1 MDDEDGL
8 DSMSEGGSEGERPR
22 GLVRGVVVGALLT
35 SSENSGLNSRGR
47 DILDH
52 LRFNSVFR
60 RLRI

>member
-1 MDDEDGL
+1 VK
-8 DSMSEGGSEGERPR
+8 ER
-22 GLVRGVVVGALLT
+22 GVVRGVVVGALLT

-52 LRFNSVFR
+52 LKFNSVFR

>member
-1 MDDEDGL
+1 VDDEDGL
-8 DSMSEGGSEGERPR
+8 DSMSEEEVKER
-22 GLVRGVVVGALLT
+22 GVVRGVVVGALLT

>member
-1 MDDEDGL
+1 VDDEDGL
-8 DSMSEGGSEGERPR
+8 DSMSEGGSEGKER
-22 GLVRGVVVGALLT
+22 GVVRGVVVGALLT
-35 SSENSGLNSRGR
+35 SSENSGLDSRGR